1 MPANIP
7 GIATKVPQSKL
18 YIGLFSDHRVHID
31 VKQYGPPI
39 SDSMGRCSGGRG
51 GLVSLIM
58 HEEPRL

>member
-39 SDSMGRCSGGRG
+39 SDSMGSAAAAG
-51 GLVSLIM
+51 VAWS
-58 HEEPRL
+58 P

>member
-31 VKQYGPPI
+31 VKQYDRPSAILCAVQRRQGWP
-39 SDSMGRCSGGRG
+39 
-51 GLVSLIM
+51 GLLDNA
-58 HEEPRL
+58 